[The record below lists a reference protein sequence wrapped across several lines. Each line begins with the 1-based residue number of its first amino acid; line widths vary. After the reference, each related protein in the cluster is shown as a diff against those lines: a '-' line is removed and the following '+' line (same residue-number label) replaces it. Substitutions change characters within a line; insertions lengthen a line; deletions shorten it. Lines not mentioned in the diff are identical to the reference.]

1 MSAPTPPKTT
11 VADAQQETL
20 RKLATGQNLKPG
32 DCFSSAQ
39 EWVVFRDKLFE
50 RIVSTALEE
59 FTVPILTGD
68 KIPVR
73 DIFPSASDPAPS
85 AESDNSKNET
95 PNTVSEPH
103 PFANSTH
110 LLPVPIISQLEE
122 IRDVLHSFED
132 EPPHTCQRL
141 AELLLEPR
149 RHHNHLVPWL
159 HALDRVLHVTS
170 GISMY
175 PLPPVVPVS
184 YGTGTNGVGG
194 SGDASALHS
203 WGNPAQTI
211 SPGSDDALGGALLT
225 PIPWLVDNSDED
237 ADGDGDVDMDAIAA
251 TAAGGSVGG
260 PELRRQSTMTI
271 EGPNGMGSIETVTIS
286 LNGVS
291 SMTNSHTS
299 AEGPKPSTSSKEG
312 SDEIDT
318 QDRDQDNK
326 SEEKGEG
333 DSESESKIKV
343 DQETEHTHT
352 PPKDSAITDFKSQ
365 VGDASPPFDSQ
376 DGQPKSDYK
385 RWLARKFDE
394 DDAESNALEDDE
406 IDDVETGSKRGA
418 EEDGAQISFAAKKVK
433 AETQTSPRPDTSSKP
448 VTEDRPDSESIS
460 DARREQAA

>member
-73 DIFPSASDPAPS
+73 DIFPSTSDPAPS

-149 RHHNHLVPWL
+149 
-159 HALDRVLHVTS
+159 
-170 GISMY
+170 
-175 PLPPVVPVS
+175 
-184 YGTGTNGVGG
+184 
-194 SGDASALHS
+194 
-203 WGNPAQTI
+203 
-211 SPGSDDALGGALLT
+211 SDDALGGALLT

-251 TAAGGSVGG
+251 TAAGG
-260 PELRRQSTMTI
+260 
-271 EGPNGMGSIETVTIS
+271 
-286 LNGVS
+286 
-291 SMTNSHTS
+291 HTS

-394 DDAESNALEDDE
+394 DDTESNALEDDE